1 MQIVFKNEAERS
13 YGRRTGAVGFVI
25 CVGRVSRCVEGEHD
39 GGVRVRG
46 DRI

>member
-25 CVGRVSRCVEGEHD
+25 CVGRVGRCVEGEHN
-39 GGVRVRG
+39 GGVRVGG